1 MILERIGTMAG
12 RVWGKKARNREV
24 IMEAAK
30 ALFEREGMERVT
42 FNDIAEEAGM
52 SRTTIFNHFPTINDL
67 LLALAEQEFQSIMDY
82 YVTTRLSGRELIMAM
97 FNRLIDD
104 TCDFPVLTTR
114 LISTILIVDSERQ
127 TFSKFLDMIEEN
139 LDPAFPEEER
149 EEIAIMLTG
158 NYFGLIGYN
167 FFRHESFNR
176 SKMKKHFAV
185 LASKIF

>member
-82 YVTTRLSGRELIMAM
+82 YVTT
-97 FNRLIDD
+97 
-104 TCDFPVLTTR
+104 VLTTR